1 MTRSSVVSREV
12 NYLLVFY
19 STLLTL
25 PSSVPPLSPLGK
37 LRIEKATL
45 ALSRSRNL
53 ATGSP
58 YYCHIML
65 QWHYRLSQGQAWDLV
80 AQTIKEK
87 RRQWIG
93 KGADSNLPVG
103 KWALLGEKRGGR
115 GSMQLQGPWPSH
127 EVEEHGRHTHT
138 PRKMIKVRNSGRDGH
153 HGV

>member
-1 MTRSSVVSREV
+1 MTHSSVVSREV

-19 STLLTL
+19 FILLTL

-45 ALSRSRNL
+45 TLSHSRNL

-58 YYCHIML
+58 YNYHIML

-103 KWALLGEKRGGR
+103 KWALSGEKRGGG
-115 GSMQLQGPWPSH
+115 GSILLQGPWPSH
-127 EVEEHGRHTHT
+127 EVENMADTHT
-138 PRKMIKVRNSGRDGH
+138 PRRLIKVRNSGRDGH